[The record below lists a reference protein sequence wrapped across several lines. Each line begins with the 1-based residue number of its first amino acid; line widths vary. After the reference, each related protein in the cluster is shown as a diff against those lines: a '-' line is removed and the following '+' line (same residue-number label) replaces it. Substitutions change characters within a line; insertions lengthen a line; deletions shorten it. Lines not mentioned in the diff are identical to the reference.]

1 MCVGMP
7 TYSTEKERMALLGAD
22 QLLLQW
28 LTELVSV
35 TAWAAGTGGS
45 PGRFGYLGTLAIL
58 GGGSPRQLLSAVPQT
73 MTIIANVMW
82 EMTAGTSAVNDQVG
96 HLLIALTDVLKDL
109 AFVDSRG
116 FRRLEG
122 LAGTLAA
129 VEAISCAHLEL
140 NMNSSGFL
148 ENIVELVKV
157 LTPVAASINESPG
170 GLALLCKLAT
180 RTGNPAQLRWASS
193 AACIGL
199 FVGVKHLVGGAEQ
212 LPSTLRAAAPDWRLI
227 GATHPNA
234 LAAEASRHLG
244 LSPNLA
250 KMCCQR

>member
-170 GLALLCKLAT
+170 GLALFFVSWPPAPAT
-180 RTGNPAQLRWASS
+180 RRNCVGPA
-193 AACIGL
+193 
-199 FVGVKHLVGGAEQ
+199 
-212 LPSTLRAAAPDWRLI
+212 PP
-227 GATHPNA
+227 PA
-234 LAAEASRHLG
+234 LAFSWESNIWLEVRSS
-244 LSPNLA
+244 SPLL
-250 KMCCQR
+250 CVPLRPFGGS